1 MTPTR
6 TLLSLTAL
14 AFALMANTPANATME
29 PASAHTSTKKAS
41 TKKASTKTAAAKT
54 AAETHAGKKSTKT
67 TDTDDDVK
75 SAKSKKSEAAD
86 SKSSKASKSAKSKET
101 AKADDSDD
109 APVAKKSKAKE
120 TAEAGSSKK
129 SKKTDTADAA
139 SPHKGNKSD
148 SEDAPVK
155 TGKKT
160 ELAEAKSSKAKKKT
174 SDEDTEAAPTK
185 RGKKTELAEVRSSKA
200 KKKTSDGD
208 DETAP
213 TKKGKKTELADNV
226 SSEKKSR
233 GKTSQRSTEKP
244 VTKVSTAKVVPS
256 VPVSKVAVLA
266 ASASFASS
274 TTSVSTPDAQP
285 VMNAAPLPYHLVA
298 GQGTPVAPT
307 PLNTILAANDAQI
320 YQAAFTLIDQGD
332 YAGADAQLATVT
344 DRSLMGYAQ
353 YHKLFSRGYNSTYE
367 ELMAWLAAYGD
378 HPQAM
383 KVWNLAKRKKPEG
396 APDPAFPR
404 LAGAP
409 AALGTGIPLASLTTF
424 SSSSPID
431 SRDDL
436 TPEEDSLTPKS
447 ARSAY
452 NNGQLDQAVKLGRK
466 IGDHWVAGLAS
477 WRLKHYDDALAEFKF
492 VSSDPSANAWTQSSG
507 AYWAARCAQ
516 KLGRTDDAQT
526 FLQLAASFPFT
537 FYGLLA
543 EQRLGVTPAVRLAQK
558 GLPPTFSRDQRSAL
572 TASLTSDFAWTNGNV
587 RAQRL
592 NALVQ
597 VGRTEDAKDELQAAI
612 QSSAS
617 GAERDQWLAFGTRTH
632 VPYTQLK
639 PTDRLFDVTLY
650 PLPDISPRGGFV
662 IDKALIFAIARK
674 ESKFN
679 AEAHSYAGA
688 YGLMQLMPAT
698 AALIEGD
705 NSFNSKPKQLLKPAV
720 NLHVGQNYIMRLQGS
735 SIISG
740 DLLRTIA
747 AYNAGARPVKDAVDS
762 LGNEADSLLVMES
775 IPVAQTRQYVEEVVA
790 NYWIYRQIMG
800 KDSKTLALAANDA
813 RIVDLTADSPAPA
826 SEVALADK

>member
-1 MTPTR
+1 M
-6 TLLSLTAL
+6 
-14 AFALMANTPANATME
+14 
-29 PASAHTSTKKAS
+29 
-41 TKKASTKTAAAKT
+41 
-54 AAETHAGKKSTKT
+54 
-67 TDTDDDVK
+67 
-75 SAKSKKSEAAD
+75 
-86 SKSSKASKSAKSKET
+86 
-101 AKADDSDD
+101 
-109 APVAKKSKAKE
+109 PV
-120 TAEAGSSKK
+120 
-129 SKKTDTADAA
+129 
-139 SPHKGNKSD
+139 
-148 SEDAPVK
+148 
-155 TGKKT
+155 
-160 ELAEAKSSKAKKKT
+160 L
-174 SDEDTEAAPTK
+174 
-185 RGKKTELAEVRSSKA
+185 
-200 KKKTSDGD
+200 
-208 DETAP
+208 
-213 TKKGKKTELADNV
+213 
-226 SSEKKSR
+226 
-233 GKTSQRSTEKP
+233 
-244 VTKVSTAKVVPS
+244 
-256 VPVSKVAVLA
+256 
-266 ASASFASS
+266 
-274 TTSVSTPDAQP
+274 
-285 VMNAAPLPYHLVA
+285 NAAPLPYHLVA
-298 GQGTPVAPT
+298 GQGTPIPPT
-307 PLNTILAANDAQI
+307 PLNAVLAANDAQI
-320 YQAAFTLIDQGD
+320 YQTAFNLIDQGD

-344 DRSLMGYAQ
+344 DRSLMGYAL

-404 LAGAP
+404 LNAAP
-409 AALGTGIPLASLTTF
+409 LAASAGIPLASLTTF
-424 SSSSPID
+424 SSSSRVD
-431 SRDDL
+431 GRDAL

-452 NNGQLDQAVKLGRK
+452 NNNQLAQAVKLGRK

-477 WRLKHYDDALAEFKF
+477 WRLKRYDEALAEFKF

-516 KLGRTDDAQT
+516 KLGRTDDTQT

-543 EQRLGVTPAVRLAQK
+543 EQRLGVTPAVQLAQK
-558 GLPPTFSRDQRSAL
+558 GLPPTFSRAERSVL
-572 TASLTSDFAWTNGNV
+572 TASLTSDFAWTSTNA

-612 QSSAS
+612 QSSVS

-639 PTDRLFDVTLY
+639 ATDRLFDVTLY

-662 IDKALIFAIARK
+662 VDKALIFAIARK
-674 ESKFN
+674 ESKFD

-705 NSFNSKPKQLLKPAV
+705 NSFNSKPKQLLKPSV

-735 SIISG
+735 SIING

-747 AYNAGARPVKDAVDS
+747 AYNAGARPVKDAIDS

-813 RIVDLTADSPAPA
+813 RIVDLTADAPAPA
-826 SEVALADK
+826 SAVALADK